1 MPILA
6 GGLLVLAGGLP
17 VLAGG
22 LPVTAGYRQKNASRL
37 NRQHNC
43 SCVQWVYLPVKSRHM
58 LVFASE
64 EQYGIHLA
72 LASFTLA
79 HSLTQHSL
87 RSQGPTYIGF
97 QQSSTKHPA
106 TMSDR

>member
-1 MPILA
+1 MQNPAGLCAGISRGVLVLA
-6 GGLLVLAGGLP
+6 GGVPVLAGGVPVLAGGVPILAGGLP

-64 EQYGIHLA
+64 VNSMVFIWHL
-72 LASFTLA
+72 LHL
-79 HSLTQHSL
+79 H
-87 RSQGPTYIGF
+87 
-97 QQSSTKHPA
+97 
-106 TMSDR
+106 